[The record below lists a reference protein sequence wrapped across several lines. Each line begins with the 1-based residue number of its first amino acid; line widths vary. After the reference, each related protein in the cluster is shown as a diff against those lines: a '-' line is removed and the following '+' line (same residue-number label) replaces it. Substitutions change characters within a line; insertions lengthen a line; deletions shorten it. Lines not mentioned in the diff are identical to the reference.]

1 MNFFFWTLDL
11 QNMYVYYRLACSIP
25 LGDEVVLTGGQWTV
39 VFLTTVSRY
48 DKDGWAEDM
57 PSLNQG
63 RWGHGCTAFMSGG
76 EQVRLT

>member
-1 MNFFFWTLDL
+1 MS
-11 QNMYVYYRLACSIP
+11 VYYRYACSIP
-25 LGDEVVLTGGQWTV
+25 LGDEVVLTGGVYTMR
-39 VFLTTVSRY
+39 TVSRY